1 MTAPAISSPPKR
13 IVALFTDLL
22 GVGGVQQAG
31 RMTSMALAEIARER
45 GGTVEFLSLNDSRG
59 MHALPHA
66 GEIRLRGFARNKA
79 GFALAALRMAFG
91 SRDGG
96 VVIAG
101 HANLAPVAAWIR
113 RLRPGL
119 RVVAMSHGI
128 EVWEPLAAHRRK
140 ALQRADCVLAPSNY
154 TTQKLI
160 EVQGIAAEK
169 VRRLPWPIR
178 PAFLELAR
186 ERQKPPLS
194 AEFPRGRTVLTVG
207 RWAANER
214 YKGADALIRAVAD
227 LRAAIADIQLV
238 AVGSGDDLPRLHA
251 LAAELKVENR
261 VHFLEKLSDEEVAAC
276 YAHADVFAL
285 PSTGEGFGLVF
296 LEAMA
301 FGKPVVGV
309 AAGGVTDIVRDGEN
323 GFLVPPGDA
332 QRLSNALRM
341 LLEDASLRAR
351 FGAAGAEMVRREYS
365 FEAFHSRLAE
375 ILSDCENAAGRA

>member
-1 MTAPAISSPPKR
+1 MTAPAISSRPKR

-22 GVGGVQQAG
+22 GLGGVQQAG

-45 GGTVEFLSLNDSRG
+45 GWTIEFLSLNDSGG
-59 MHALPHA
+59 MHAVPDA

-79 GFALAALRMAFG
+79 RFALAALRIAFG
-91 SRDGG
+91 ADDGG

-101 HANLAPVAAWIR
+101 HPNLAPIAAWMR
-113 RLRPGL
+113 RLRPQL
-119 RVVAMSHGI
+119 QAVVMSHGI
-128 EVWEPLAAHRRK
+128 EVWDPLAAHRRK
-140 ALQRADCVLAPSNY
+140 ALHRADRMIAPSNY
-154 TTQKLI
+154 TAQKLT
-160 EVQGIAAEK
+160 EVQGVAAEK
-169 VRRLPWPIR
+169 VRHLPWPIR

-186 ERQKPPLS
+186 ERQKLPLPS
-194 AEFPRGRTVLTVG
+194 GFPRGRTMLTVG

-227 LRAAIADIQLV
+227 LRAAIPNIQLV
-238 AVGSGDDLPRLHA
+238 AIGSGDDLTRLRRI
-251 LAAELKVENR
+251 AAELHMEDR
-261 VHFLEKLSDEEVAAC
+261 AHFLEKLSDEEVAAC

-309 AAGGVTDIVRDGEN
+309 AAGGVTDIVHDGEN

-332 QRLSNALRM
+332 QRLSDALRA
-341 LLEDASLRAR
+341 LLENDSLRAR
-351 FGAAGAEMVRREYS
+351 LGAAGTEMVKRKYS
-365 FEAFHSRLAE
+365 FEAFRLQLAE
-375 ILSDCENAAGRA
+375 IVDDCANAAGRA